1 MHRSAG
7 GVMGY
12 RHMIEVPNS
21 LGGNQ
26 TLKYFDQLRHILGGG
41 LKQQFIVDLA
51 VLMRQNISLPD

>member
-1 MHRSAG
+1 
-7 GVMGY
+7 MGY